1 MTRLCLLL
9 LAMVVIKLAVFASA
23 DNNESTSLMNGIV
36 SSRVVRSA
44 EPEAGMKKNELLK
57 GKRALK
63 NKKNKTT
70 LKMAE
75 KKRKNG
81 NNKPKKRLGKNANRK
96 GKKNKKLLKGKK
108 ALIKGNI
115 KDKRKLKRAEKQRK
129 NCNNK
134 PKKRLGK
141 DANRK
146 VKKNK
151 KNFKGKRGLKKGK
164 RTLKRAEKNRKN
176 RNKKPKKGSG
186 KNANRKVKKI
196 KNRKSQ
202 RKKDRKN
209 NKNGQKQGHKKHS
222 RRKICGQKPD
232 CPTCPTCPTCV
243 TCPINNNESCIDDV
257 VKKIKEFK
265 KAQNHL
271 RMANR
276 VTSWTET
283 MDRKKAK
290 AATVFQ
296 ETLEALN
303 TSCVSS
309 TDGNTTAA
317 LATLSNCSISAAAAC
332 DPASLDTSNVESCS
346 TTLKAQIDAF
356 DVS

>member
-96 GKKNKKLLKGKK
+96 VKKNKKL
-108 ALIKGNI
+108 
-115 KDKRKLKRAEKQRK
+115 
-129 NCNNK
+129 
-134 PKKRLGK
+134 
-141 DANRK
+141 
-146 VKKNK
+146 
-151 KNFKGKRGLKKGK
+151 FKGKRGLKKGK

-303 TSCVSS
+303 SSCVDSED
-309 TDGNTTAA
+309 TATLAA
-317 LATLSNCSISAAAAC
+317 LATLANCSASAAAAC
-332 DPASLDTSNVESCS
+332 DSTSLNISSLESCT
-346 TTLKAQIDAF
+346 TTLMTQIDAF
-356 DVS
+356 DVC